1 MMATLRRFMAV
12 LLVNGGEL
20 DRSENR
26 DPYFAVQT
34 LKSGQGLEALKRKP
48 GQRDRATPYVCG
60 AIYSEKAKKQ
70 CFVWGL
76 VSRIRQQN
84 GIFCFAKLS

>member
-1 MMATLRRFMAV
+1 MAV

-26 DPYFAVQT
+26 DPY
-34 LKSGQGLEALKRKP
+34 LCGSNSEIGQGLEALKRKP

-84 GIFCFAKLS
+84 GLFCFAKLS